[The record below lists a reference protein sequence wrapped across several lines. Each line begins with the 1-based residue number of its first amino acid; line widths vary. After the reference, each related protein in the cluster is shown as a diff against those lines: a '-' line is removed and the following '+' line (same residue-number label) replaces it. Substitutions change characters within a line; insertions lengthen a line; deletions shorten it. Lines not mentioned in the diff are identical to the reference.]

1 MARFTIFSSGKTFWS
16 PAFAIGLL
24 VFYFLHMI
32 THLPYAVVLLLA
44 AGVVAPASADE
55 ILNDFH
61 GKGIGKAVTRTE
73 TKRHY
78 DNAGR
83 PLAPNAFRTGREI
96 VIDKQGRRI
105 GLAIPNIH
113 GETNN
118 DLLRLRSGKR
128 LGNQVFDSAGRR
140 TGTIIRK

>member
-1 MARFTIFSSGKTFWS
+1 
-16 PAFAIGLL
+16 
-24 VFYFLHMI
+24 MI

-55 ILNDFH
+55 ILNDYY
-61 GKGIGKAVTRTE
+61 GKGIGKTVTRTE

-78 DNAGR
+78 DYTGR
-83 PLAPNAFRTGREI
+83 PLAPNAVRTGREI

-128 LGNQVFDSAGRR
+128 SGNQVFDSAGRR
-140 TGTIIRK
+140 AGTIIRK

>member
-1 MARFTIFSSGKTFWS
+1 
-16 PAFAIGLL
+16 
-24 VFYFLHMI
+24 MI
-32 THLPYAVVLLLA
+32 ANLPYAFILFLA
-44 AGVVAPASADE
+44 VGVFAPACADE
-55 ILNDFH
+55 IVKDYY
-61 GKGIGKAVTRTE
+61 GKGIGNTVTGTE
-73 TKRHY
+73 AKRDY
-78 DNAGR
+78 DYAGR
-83 PLAPNAFRTGREI
+83 PLAPNPVRLGREI

-140 TGTIIRK
+140 AGTIIRK

>member
-1 MARFTIFSSGKTFWS
+1 
-16 PAFAIGLL
+16 
-24 VFYFLHMI
+24 MI
-32 THLPYAVVLLLA
+32 TYLPYAVILFLA
-44 AGVVAPASADE
+44 AGVFAPACADE
-55 ILNDFH
+55 ILKDNY
-61 GKGIGKAVTRTE
+61 GKGIGKTVRRTE

-78 DNAGR
+78 DYTGR
-83 PLAPNAFRTGREI
+83 PLAPNAVRMGREI

-105 GLAIPNIH
+105 GLAIPNFH